1 MRGVGRLNKSPHT
14 AQAFANRHKMRIC
27 YLADGRS
34 MHFHRWLRYFSGR
47 GHEMYF
53 ISYLPV
59 DDGHIARIENAGAIY
74 LGAITTFHLKRFWV
88 TLRNLRWLKR
98 TLKERGIQALHCH
111 FLGANAWYGALSNFH
126 PLIVSVMGGDVC
138 GKDWK
143 PGNDPRERWLT
154 PLALRRADLITSWS
168 DQLMRVARRHCQADK
183 TIEVVHGG
191 VDLNRFNPGDR
202 PRYLLKRWNLPENAR
217 IAFSPRLMRPL
228 YNLDKIAIGAVE
240 VCQKDPHA
248 YFLFAYLNEVKDE
261 SYEAKV
267 RDLIREGGASD
278 RVRFIGPIHHD
289 EMVDHY
295 RLADVTVS
303 IPETDGTPMTVLESM
318 ACGTP
323 VVVSDIP
330 DYDPHYIEPGETVL
344 SVKPQDTAGLAGAI
358 LRLLEGSDLAGRLAA
373 EAGNRVRMTGSYES
387 QMSRMERLYLSL
399 ANDGRSV

>member
-1 MRGVGRLNKSPHT
+1 
-14 AQAFANRHKMRIC
+14 
-27 YLADGRS
+27 

-59 DDGHIARIENAGAIY
+59 DDGHIERIEDAGANY

-98 TLKERGIQALHCH
+98 VLKDRGIQALHCH
-111 FLGANAWYGALSNFH
+111 FLGANAWYGALSDFH

-168 DQLMRVARRHCQADK
+168 NQLMRVARRHCQAGK

-217 IAFSPRLMRPL
+217 VAFSPRLMRPL
-228 YNLDKIAIGAVE
+228 YNLDKIAIAAGE
-240 VCQKDPHA
+240 VCKKDPHA

-261 SYEAKV
+261 SYETRV
-267 RDLIREGGASD
+267 HDLIRESGASD
-278 RVRFIGPIHHD
+278 RVRFVGPIHHD

-323 VVVSDIP
+323 VVVSDIS

-344 SVKPQDTAGLAGAI
+344 SVKPQDTAGLAVAI
-358 LRLLEGSDLAGRLAA
+358 LRLLEDSDLAGRLAT
-373 EAGNRVRMTGSYES
+373 EAGNRVRMAGSYEA